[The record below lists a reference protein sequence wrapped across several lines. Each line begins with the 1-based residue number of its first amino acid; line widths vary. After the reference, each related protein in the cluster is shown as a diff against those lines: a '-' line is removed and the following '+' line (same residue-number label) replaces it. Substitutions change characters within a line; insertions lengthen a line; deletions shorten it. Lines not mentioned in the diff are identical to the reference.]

1 MLGVLGK
8 STSADGKI
16 TRESLTRGGSQED
29 PQHLQRELQDSMER
43 ETDLKDQLKFAEEE
57 VCLVVVRNTE
67 PTLIFCPLNMK
78 LRRLRDQS
86 KPKRRS
92 QLNRGTQ
99 TGDMLVLPLGFPR
112 ATQTPTIAHSDVS
125 CNTQL
130 PEIHEIQ
137 TVGSQT
143 HEIQSCCNGTQT
155 DCEPSSSSSRNLSR
169 ESSPFVSLF
178 APSTSTRVVNS
189 TSLLFPSAISHVL
202 LAGAGAG
209 TKKNIFPFS
218 RSDQQGPKC
227 NRLLILTIFLKETFL
242 KTFLKMV
249 SQIENII
256 CTLNRST
263 KILVNCG
270 PC

>member
-57 VCLVVVRNTE
+57 VWVIIWSAE
-67 PTLIFCPLNMK
+67 PTLIFCSLNMK

-99 TGDMLVLPLGFPR
+99 TGDMLAIPLGFPR
-112 ATQTPTIAHSDVS
+112 ATQTPTIALADVS
-125 CNTQL
+125 CNTQPPNEL
-130 PEIHEIQ
+130 KTE
-137 TVGSQT
+137 GSQT
-143 HEIQSCCNGTQT
+143 YEVQSCCSGTQT
-155 DCEPSSSSSRNLSR
+155 DCEPSSSSGRNLSVER

-202 LAGAGAG
+202 LAGASAG
-209 TKKNIFPFS
+209 TRKYFFLFS

-227 NRLLILTIFLKETFL
+227 DLFN
-242 KTFLKMV
+242 
-249 SQIENII
+249 
-256 CTLNRST
+256 
-263 KILVNCG
+263 
-270 PC
+270 

>member
-57 VCLVVVRNTE
+57 VCLKTRNTE

-112 ATQTPTIAHSDVS
+112 ATQTPTIALSDAS
-125 CNTQL
+125 CNTQ
-130 PEIHEIQ
+130 PPNEVH

-227 NRLLILTIFLKETFL
+227 NRLLILPIFRKETFL
-242 KTFLKMV
+242 KIFLNFLKNGF
-249 SQIENII
+249 S
-256 CTLNRST
+256 NREYHMYI
-263 KILVNCG
+263 K
-270 PC
+270 